1 MPQTG
6 LEDKKNHNER
16 RELFSVCYPW
26 TVSDASQLCWMKAWL
41 QSDEHFCLYKCNHEI
56 LHIQSQM
63 YLSSHNLTWLCQL
76 ASFCAG
82 LRKQSVFLCIWT
94 DNFLWLF
101 LETWGWTFV
110 VFFFFRFFRKWN
122 FRVPHWVLTACFI
135 PYVSS
140 VIITP
145 GWFTLLSKCICLDAY
160 CGELSNC
167 ITLKAQA
174 GWSTADA

>member
-1 MPQTG
+1 MPASSAERKHG
-6 LEDKKNHNER
+6 FRASSSNE
-16 RELFSVCYPW
+16 C
-26 TVSDASQLCWMKAWL
+26 
-41 QSDEHFCLYKCNHEI
+41 FCLYKCSHEI

-63 YLSSHNLTWLCQL
+63 CLSSHNLVGFVSWHPLVQ
-76 ASFCAG
+76 AWGS
-82 LRKQSVFLCIWT
+82 RVFLCIWT
-94 DNFLWLF
+94 SNFLWLF

-110 VFFFFRFFRKWN
+110 FFHFFRKWN

-160 CGELSNC
+160 CGDLSNC
-167 ITLKAQA
+167 ITLEAQA
-174 GWSTADA
+174 GWGTADA

>member
-1 MPQTG
+1 MP
-6 LEDKKNHNER
+6 
-16 RELFSVCYPW
+16 
-26 TVSDASQLCWMKAWL
+26 ASSAEWKHGFRASS
-41 QSDEHFCLYKCNHEI
+41 SDEHFCLYNATMKFFTYRVKCVCP
-56 LHIQSQM
+56 
-63 YLSSHNLTWLCQL
+63 LTAW
-76 ASFCAG
+76 AG
-82 LRKQSVFLCIWT
+82 FVSWHPLVQAWGSRVFLCIWT

-101 LETWGWTFV
+101 LETRGWTFV
-110 VFFFFRFFRKWN
+110 FFHFFRKWN

-135 PYVSS
+135 PYVSP

-174 GWSTADA
+174 GWGTADA